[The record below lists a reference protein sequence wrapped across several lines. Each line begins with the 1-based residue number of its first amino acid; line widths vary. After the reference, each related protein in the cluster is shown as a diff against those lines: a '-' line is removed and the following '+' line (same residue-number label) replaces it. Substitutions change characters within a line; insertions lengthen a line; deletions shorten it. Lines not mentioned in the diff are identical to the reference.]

1 MLPTGSFERDSSGPS
16 GKPEAYQ
23 AKPAKGAAVSDKQ
36 PEKARVIPKAKR
48 PDIQGPFETV
58 MALGTHVPGT
68 LGYIAR
74 RKLKR
79 RHCNRAQDTFSEVLA
94 DTGPGDLCLD
104 LGANVGEFTVR
115 MAKTGADVIS
125 FEPDPGAFSVL
136 ETAVAG
142 LPTVTLIHKAA
153 GHQNDTLMLHR
164 SQKWSADSPAA
175 HTKSSSLVNP
185 NKAADDTNAV
195 MVEVID
201 IISFIEGLDRDI
213 RIIKMDIEG
222 AEWAIMNRLIDHPVL
237 NRIDCIF
244 VETHERIDPAKYV
257 PMFEALQDRA
267 EQLTK
272 PYINLYWI

>member
-1 MLPTGSFERDSSGPS
+1 MD
-16 GKPEAYQ
+16 
-23 AKPAKGAAVSDKQ
+23 AKPRSIPKT
-36 PEKARVIPKAKR
+36 RLIPKARR
-48 PDIQGPFETV
+48 PDIKGPFETA
-58 MALGTHVPGT
+58 MALGTRFPGT

-79 RHCNRAQDTFSEVLA
+79 RHCQRAQDTFSEVLA
-94 DTGPGDLCLD
+94 DTMAGDLCLD
-104 LGANVGEFTVR
+104 LGANVGEFTRR
-115 MAKTGADVIS
+115 MAQTGADVIS

-136 ETAVAG
+136 EKTVHG
-142 LPTVTLIHKAA
+142 LSNVTLVAKAA

-164 SQKWSADSPAA
+164 SDKWSAENPAER
-175 HTKSSSLVNP
+175 TKSSSLVNP
-185 NKAADDTNAV
+185 GKSADNTNAV
-195 MVEVID
+195 MVEVVD
-201 IISFIEGLDRDI
+201 IIAFIETLDRDI

-237 NRIDCIF
+237 DRIDCIF

-257 PMFEALQDRA
+257 PMFDALQERA